1 MNDTRARLEAIK
13 DLPTLPDVVAKVNR
27 LVNSEHASASDI
39 NAVIR
44 RDLALSGKVLRLVNS
59 SFYGFPRR
67 INSITRAVVILGF
80 RTVRNLTLSAFVF
93 STFRKGMQGFDARAF
108 WTHSIGVAVTSAA
121 AAEELGFS
129 TRGREDAFIAGLLHG
144 VGRVVLC
151 EYAPEQMHE
160 VLHRRDVEDM
170 SLLEAEQATL
180 GYTHADLGGAVLE
193 NWNLPEAIVQVV
205 RHYPDPTKAGQD
217 LRPCALVHASEI
229 LTRAMLFGNPGEERM
244 PLVSARAWDEIEL
257 NHKILGRIMDRA
269 LDEMHRAD
277 AFLELL

>member
-144 VGRVVLC
+144 VGKVVLC

-170 SLLEAEQATL
+170 SLLEAEQAVL

>member
-93 STFRKGMQGFDARAF
+93 SAFRKGMQGFDARAF

-144 VGRVVLC
+144 VGKVVLC

-170 SLLEAEQATL
+170 SLLEAEQAVL